1 MVGAEQS
8 VQRFR
13 PRWVGA
19 LAFLLAAILA
29 AIGWWFEGQPVA
41 GIPDA
46 PTAKLR
52 CVSYAPFQGWQTPAD
67 PELMIPSAQM
77 EADLRYLAERFDCV
91 RTYSTAHGQD
101 AIPRLAQKLGIK
113 VIVGAWIGREADRN
127 ARELQEVI
135 ELANAYPDTVRAL
148 VIGNETL
155 LRQEQPPEA
164 LAAMMNQARQATKVP
179 VTYADVWEFWLRN
192 PQLAEAA
199 DFVTI
204 HILPYWEDDPIG
216 IDHAVDHIANIL
228 GIVQAKFPNKKLLI
242 GETGWPSEGRMR
254 EAARPSPANQARFIR
269 GFVNLA
275 EAKGIDYNV
284 IEAFDQSWKR
294 AQEGTVG
301 GYWGLYDTARQA
313 KFPFIGPAGGDAFW
327 RERLAASLAL
337 AALPVLYALSRGRR
351 FSTAEWLAFAFAAMA
366 AGCIV
371 VVQARF
377 VAITSVTPRDWGFGI
392 AGIALSLA
400 TAWTLLRHAARG
412 ALFWPY
418 AGDGYRAAPL
428 RDVLAWPRGF
438 WAAPFTPSLWLGV
451 LHGASVFAATAI
463 ALALVFDPRYRDFP
477 TVAFLIPAVGFLAAG
492 GRLAPGRTEERW
504 LAWLLATAALVGGVR
519 EGFENW
525 QAWGWTVTCLVLAW
539 PWLGLRKRA

>member
-1 MVGAEQS
+1 MAGTQK
-8 VQRFR
+8 FR
-13 PRWVGA
+13 PRWIGVVAFA
-19 LAFLLAAILA
+19 LAALCAAA
-29 AIGWWFEGQPVA
+29 GWWLEGRPVTD
-41 GIPDA
+41 IPDA

-52 CVSYAPFQGWQTPAD
+52 CVSYAPFRGWQTPAD
-67 PELMIPSAQM
+67 PALMIPVSQM
-77 EADLRYLAERFDCV
+77 DDDLRYLAERFDCV

-101 AIPRLAQKLGIK
+101 QIPRLAQKYGLK
-113 VIVGAWIGREADRN
+113 VILGAWIGREAERN
-127 ARELQEVI
+127 AKELKEVI
-135 ELANAYPDTVRAL
+135 DLANAYPDTVRAL

-164 LAAMMNQARQATKVP
+164 LAAMINQARQATRVP
-179 VTYADVWEFWLRN
+179 VTYADVWEFWIRN
-192 PQLAEAA
+192 PQLADAA

-254 EAARPSPANQARFIR
+254 EAALPSPANQARFIR

-313 KFPFIGPAGGDAFW
+313 KFPFIGPAGGDPFW
-327 RERLAASLAL
+327 PRRLAISLAL
-337 AALPVLYALSRGRR
+337 AALPLLFALRRGRR
-351 FSTAEWLAFAFAAMA
+351 FSTGEWFIYAFAAAA
-366 AGCIV
+366 AGCV
-371 VVQARF
+371 VVLQARF
-377 VAITSVTPRDWGFGI
+377 VAVTSVTPRDWGLGI
-392 AGIALSLA
+392 AGIALSL
-400 TAWTLLRHAARG
+400 TTGWTLLRRAARG
-412 ALFWPY
+412 ALFWVY
-418 AGDGYRAAPL
+418 AGDGRRAAPL
-428 RDVLAWPRGF
+428 REVLAWPHRF
-438 WAAPFTPSLWLGV
+438 WAVTITPSLWLGM
-451 LHGASVFAATAI
+451 LQGIAVFAATAI

-492 GRLAPGRTEERW
+492 RSPPGRREERW
-504 LAWLLATAALVGGVR
+504 LAWILVIAALVGGVH
-519 EGFENW
+519 EGFQNW
-525 QAWGWTVTCLVLAW
+525 QAWGWTITCLALAW